1 MTDRMMDRLSE
12 YVDGSLAPAER
23 ADVEAWLRTSAEG
36 REAVV
41 ELERVKRRA
50 GELAVRAVPESI
62 WLGVRAEIRGQGRG
76 GAGVARGEKRIAFSL
91 TQLAVAA
98 SLLIVVGGAGSW
110 WLLRGHTQPNLASAN
125 PTPVR
130 SDSSTAAT
138 ILPPTAASVERNTKL
153 VANSSKAD
161 QTYDRAINDL
171 QRVVSANRRQLRP
184 ETVKV
189 IRENL
194 ARIDSALVR
203 ARKALEQDPHNPY
216 LYDHMT
222 EMRQRKLDL
231 LRRTANLASAS

>member
-23 ADVEAWLRTSAEG
+23 AQVEAWLRANAEG

-50 GELAVRAVPESI
+50 GELTTRPVPESV
-62 WLGVRAEIRGQGRG
+62 WLGVRAEVRAQGRR
-76 GAGVARGEKRIAFSL
+76 GAGTPRRIAFSL

-110 WLLRGHTQPNLASAN
+110 WLLRGHTQPNVVSAN
-125 PTPVR
+125 PIAVR
-130 SDSSTAAT
+130 SDSSTGT
-138 ILPPTAASVERNTKL
+138 TTLPPVAPSVERNTKL
-153 VANSSKAD
+153 VVNGSKAD
-161 QTYDRAINDL
+161 QTYDHAINDL
-171 QRVVSANRRQLRP
+171 QRVVAANRRQLRP

-194 ARIDSALVR
+194 ARIDSALAR
-203 ARKALEQDPHNPY
+203 AGKALEQDPHNPY